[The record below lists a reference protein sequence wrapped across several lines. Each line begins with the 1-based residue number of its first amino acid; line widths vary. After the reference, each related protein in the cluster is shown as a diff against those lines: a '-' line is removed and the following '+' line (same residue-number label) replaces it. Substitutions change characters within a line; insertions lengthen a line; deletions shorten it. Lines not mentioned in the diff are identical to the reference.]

1 MIQFPKK
8 SVTRF
13 FIPLIDVTTL
23 LFCIFLLMPMV
34 KPTGEGSDLAKLA
47 DVEEKIR
54 QEQERLAK
62 LQAQGQAPTEEQM
75 QKLRALQAELER
87 QRTLALQQRLVV
99 RVLEIDA
106 DTGKLYFRA
115 PERVEIRNEA
125 DAHDLIDKDR
135 QARAGDKRELYYLIL
150 FPRGGPGTF
159 PTKAQRAAYR
169 DWFKDVALGWDIP
182 GVDTV
187 PGGMP

>member
-1 MIQFPKK
+1 MIQFPRR

-34 KPTGEGSDLAKLA
+34 KQTGDA
-47 DVEEKIR
+47 DNPAGAAIE
-54 QEQERLAK
+54 ERLRQ
-62 LQAQGQAPTEEQM
+62 LQDQLRQLEQQGKAPSPELLAEY
-75 QKLRALQAELER
+75 QKWLDMKKD
-87 QRTLALQQRLVV
+87 TLQQRLVV

-106 DTGKLYFRA
+106 DTGKLYFRT

-125 DAHDLIDKDR
+125 DARDLIDKDR
-135 QARAGDKRELYYLIL
+135 LAHAGDKRELYYLIL

-159 PTKAQRAAYR
+159 PTRAQRAQYR
-169 DWFKDVALGWDIP
+169 EWFKDVALGWDIP